1 MKKRGS
7 LLATS
12 KLKRGQ
18 NLKKNRD
25 KGNIKVEVKVIYGKE
40 LNCVS
45 SFSLIAFLLIVHI
58 DVLID

>member
-1 MKKRGS
+1 M
-7 LLATS
+7 ATS

>member
-25 KGNIKVEVKVIYGKE
+25 KGNIKVGSKGYLWKRVELCIVI
-40 LNCVS
+40 LFNCIP
-45 SFSLIAFLLIVHI
+45 FDCTYRCF
-58 DVLID
+58 D